1 MEKILLLLPVK
12 SIICFQS
19 VVSYPLLRLL
29 ESTLSPAHLH
39 YPIPLLSF
47 SLWMTVFL
55 SMDDCVMYVHDTDNE
70 LSCRKTK
77 IRAPWVLPSLHS
89 SLGSR
94 TVVSN
99 GILCIFNSEN
109 NGGISVIDVFYLLT
123 LQLVNSLLSPTFL
136 INSRRISRLMPFLG
150 FILKVVI
157 SR

>member
-1 MEKILLLLPVK
+1 MITLFQNDVTPRVVSGKEIATIHVSVKLGKDRLSNVLPNELMEKILLLLPVK

-47 SLWMTVFL
+47 SLWMTLFL
-55 SMDDCVMYVHDTDNE
+55 SMDDCVMYLHDTDNE

-99 GILCIFNSEN
+99 DILCIHF
-109 NGGISVIDVFYLLT
+109 
-123 LQLVNSLLSPTFL
+123 
-136 INSRRISRLMPFLG
+136 
-150 FILKVVI
+150 
-157 SR
+157 